1 MNSVP
6 CHAAVESALTVWRS
20 VPALPPFLKHA
31 LILFWRCL
39 GWKFTFRSIWDL
51 WKPKWITTLKN
62 LPKLFPQLF
71 SLYSRTN
78 NIFHPTIFV
87 GVPCLENL
95 VWCCF
100 EEKKYF
106 TVDIDHSMD
115 ITKPQ
120 NPFDI
125 NFYDETLTSLKFSK
139 IIFSA
144 SQGKRVAWFIQLSPW
159 SSFDGYLIGRKHS
172 LVS

>member
-1 MNSVP
+1 MLWY
-6 CHAAVESALTVWRS
+6 CFDAALVESLVVDQYETSENPNNLLLFRICQNFLSSYFLFTAAQTAFSTPSYSLVFHVVKTCSGVVLRNKYFTVD
-20 VPALPPFLKHA
+20 
-31 LILFWRCL
+31 I
-39 GWKFTFRSIWDL
+39 
-51 WKPKWITTLKN
+51 
-62 LPKLFPQLF
+62 
-71 SLYSRTN
+71 
-78 NIFHPTIFV
+78 
-87 GVPCLENL
+87 E
-95 VWCCF
+95 
-100 EEKKYF
+100 KYF

-144 SQGKRVAWFIQLSPW
+144 SQGKRVAWFIQLIPW

-172 LVS
+172 LVSYRRMLKTMHIMSQCHVS